1 MQERLSSLVD
11 AIAAYFD
18 LMYDCDVS
26 KFDQVFAP
34 TSQLHGFRDGRM
46 TCWPAAE
53 YKAILAART
62 SPKSQGAK
70 REQQILLVDLA
81 SDNQALAKV
90 HVRISASVFTDY
102 LTYHLIDG
110 RWIITSKAY
119 HLEG

>member
-1 MQERLSSLVD
+1 MQDRLHALVD
-11 AIAAYFD
+11 AVAAYFD

-26 KFDQVFAP
+26 KFDRVFAP
-34 TSQLHGFRDGRM
+34 TSQLHGFREGRM
-46 TCWPAAE
+46 SCWPAAE

-70 REQQILLVDLA
+70 REQEILLVDFA
-81 SDNQALAKV
+81 SDTQALVKV
-90 HVRISASVFTDY
+90 RVRIAASVFADY

-110 RWIITSKAY
+110 RWLITAKAY

>member
-1 MQERLSSLVD
+1 MQDRLSAVVD
-11 AIAAYFD
+11 AIASYFD

-53 YKAILAART
+53 YKAILAGRT
-62 SPKSQGAK
+62 SPESQGAE
-70 REQQILLVDLA
+70 REQQILLIDFA
-81 SDNQALAKV
+81 SDTQAFVKV
-90 HVRISASVFTDY
+90 RVRIMSSMFTDY

-110 RWIITSKAY
+110 RWLITAKAY